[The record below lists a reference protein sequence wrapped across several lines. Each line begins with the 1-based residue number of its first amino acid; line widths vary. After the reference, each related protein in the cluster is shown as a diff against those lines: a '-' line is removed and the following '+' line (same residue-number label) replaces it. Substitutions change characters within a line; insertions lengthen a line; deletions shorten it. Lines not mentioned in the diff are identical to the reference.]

1 MSHSNPTH
9 LNSGTQLV
17 DVLEHSADTIVKLA
31 VDGTVLCITASA
43 TALFGHAPEV
53 LVGADLASFVYPDDR
68 VRLKNS
74 LRLLNLGREQRPC
87 TYRTRHKDGRFIW
100 TEATFRPIPNSGLGD
115 SCELVGIMRDITW
128 RIHPDNSLASRDML
142 AEILVD
148 SVVDYAIYL
157 LDLDGNVR
165 TWNQGARRIKGYTAQ
180 EVIGSNFSLFYTDD
194 DVRAG
199 EPARSLERARAMGTF
214 EAEGWRVRKDGTRLW
229 ASVVIDA
236 VRNPAGEVVGFAK
249 VTRDITKRTALV
261 GIEHPLTKQQRVD
274 GDIDDPPTSRNA
286 GAQSLTGYRLEEIIG
301 RYFSSFFTADK
312 INSGG
317 SGRPLEWTRTQR
329 DSQLIEARYRGL
341 LESVPDAIAI
351 VNDIGQIV
359 FTNVQTQTL
368 FGYAQAELLGLAIE
382 DLLPQRYRGMH
393 SAHRSDYLMR
403 PRARA
408 MGSQR
413 ELYGLRKD
421 GIEFPVEISLSPLQ
435 IDAGTLVMC
444 AIRDV
449 TDRKRA
455 DQKFRDLLEAAPDA
469 MVIVD
474 HDGRIVHANSQTDR
488 LFGYTRQELLGLR
501 VEVLMP
507 EQFRDRHAGHRNL
520 FFSRPHL
527 RPMGA
532 GFELRGQRKDGT
544 EFPIEISLSPL
555 ETEHGLLVTGSIRDI
570 SERKDAEQER
580 ERAITRMSV
589 ATGSARVGIWE
600 CQIEAQ
606 ALFWDP
612 IMFALYGV
620 DEAQFVP
627 SYESWIAL
635 LHADDRARVAQELES
650 AVSGTAPYDTEFLT
664 VWPNGEIR
672 YIHATATV
680 LRKAGV
686 AVRVIGT
693 NWDITEVRML
703 AEQLRTEKDAA
714 TYAAMHDKL
723 TGLLNRRG
731 LEEWIQAHSGLS
743 ATLVYLDI
751 DDFKAIND
759 RGGHAAG
766 DEILRRVAGIINHA
780 IRSQDGAARIG
791 GDEFIIVLPDLA
803 RAETIRVLKRI
814 TAALLKLRPLG
825 SEDRTRIRM
834 SNGVSMF
841 AGAAAFSDALREAD
855 AELYRHKRRRS
866 VAVSVSSHRSDA
878 AFADRRTTA
887 SR

>member
-1 MSHSNPTH
+1 MRHSNPSH
-9 LNSGTQLV
+9 LNSGTQLIG
-17 DVLEHSADTIVKLA
+17 VLEHSADTIVKLT
-31 VDGTVLCITASA
+31 VDGTVLCITAGA
-43 TALFGHAPEV
+43 TALFGHTPEV
-53 LVGADLASFVYPDDR
+53 LVGTDLASFVYPDDR
-68 VRLKNS
+68 VRLKHS
-74 LRLLNLGREQRPC
+74 LRLLNLGREEKPC
-87 TYRTRHKDGRFIW
+87 TYRTRHKDGRCIW
-100 TEATFRPIPNSGLGD
+100 TETTFRPIPDSGLGD
-115 SCELVGIMRDITW
+115 SCELIGIMRDITW
-128 RIHPDNSLASRDML
+128 RIHPDSSLASRDML

-148 SVVDYAIYL
+148 SLVDYAIYL
-157 LDLDGNVR
+157 LDLDGHVR

-180 EVIGSNFSLFYTDD
+180 EVIGSHFSLFYTDD

-214 EAEGWRVRKDGTRLW
+214 EAQGWRVRKDGTRLW

-236 VRNPAGEVVGFAK
+236 VLNPVGEVVGFAK
-249 VTRDITKRTALV
+249 VTRDITQRTTLRTA
-261 GIEHPLTKQQRVD
+261 GKEHPLTKQLRVE
-274 GDIDDPPTSRNA
+274 GDLDDPITSPNA
-286 GAQSLTGYRLEEIIG
+286 GAESVTGYRLEEIIG
-301 RYFSSFFTADK
+301 RYFSSRFTAAD
-312 INSGG
+312 NLNVDR
-317 SGRPLEWTRTQR
+317 SGRPLEWNRTQR
-329 DSQLIEARYRGL
+329 DSMSIEARYRGL

-359 FTNVQTQTL
+359 FTNSQTQTL

-382 DLLPQRYRGMH
+382 DLLPERFRGVH

-413 ELYGLRKD
+413 DLYGLRKD

-474 HDGRIVHANSQTDR
+474 DDGHIVHANSQTDR
-488 LFGYTRQELLGLR
+488 LFGYTRQELLGVR

-507 EQFRDRHAGHRNL
+507 EQFRDRHAGHRDL
-520 FFSRPHL
+520 FFSRPRL

-532 GFELRGQRKDGT
+532 GFELRGRRKDGT

-570 SERKDAEQER
+570 SERKDAEEER

-600 CQIEAQ
+600 FQIEAQ
-606 ALFWDP
+606 SLFWDP

-635 LHADDRARVAQELES
+635 LHADDRARVAQEFES
-650 AVSGTAPYDTEFLT
+650 AVSGTAPYDTEFRT
-664 VWPNGEIR
+664 VWPNGVIR

-693 NWDITEVRML
+693 NWDITEVRCSPSNSERRRTL
-703 AEQLRTEKDAA
+703 LRTQLC
-714 TYAAMHDKL
+714 M
-723 TGLLNRRG
+723 TG
-731 LEEWIQAHSGLS
+731 S
-743 ATLVYLDI
+743 
-751 DDFKAIND
+751 
-759 RGGHAAG
+759 
-766 DEILRRVAGIINHA
+766 RVC
-780 IRSQDGAARIG
+780 
-791 GDEFIIVLPDLA
+791 
-803 RAETIRVLKRI
+803 
-814 TAALLKLRPLG
+814 
-825 SEDRTRIRM
+825 
-834 SNGVSMF
+834 
-841 AGAAAFSDALREAD
+841 
-855 AELYRHKRRRS
+855 
-866 VAVSVSSHRSDA
+866 
-878 AFADRRTTA
+878 
-887 SR
+887 